1 MTWVT
6 GKKSFKDSLRTS
18 GSPLEQ
24 SISKSIVGSGAS
36 AKKKPSGSDSKKE
49 PADPMMR
56 YMKNMQKQQEKQ
68 AAAAME
74 SQRQALIE
82 AQRQSAVSSARQGEM
97 GAQQFLSQ
105 AGAMQQAKDIAAL
118 QAQQQSA
125 AAAGQAAVGGG
136 FDIAKAREE
145 QSANLAGTGTIPT
158 GAALPFYGMD
168 EAAKPSSAIRSANF
182 FNLPKTTGLT
192 FGGK

>member
-1 MTWVT
+1 
-6 GKKSFKDSLRTS
+6 
-18 GSPLEQ
+18 
-24 SISKSIVGSGAS
+24 
-36 AKKKPSGSDSKKE
+36 
-49 PADPMMR
+49 MR
-56 YMKNMQKQQEKQ
+56 YMKNMQKRQEEQ
-68 AAAAME
+68 AAAAMK

-82 AQRQSAVSSARQGEM
+82 AQQQSAMASARQGEM

-125 AAAGQAAVGGG
+125 SAAGQAAVGGG

-145 QSANLAGTGTIPT
+145 QSANLAGTGNIPT
-158 GAALPFYGMD
+158 GVALPFYGMD